1 METLAII
8 LAGGRGSRLDILSEK
23 RVKPSV
29 PFAGKYRIIDFTLS
43 NCTNSGIYDI
53 GILTQ
58 YLPLSLNEHI
68 GTGKPWDLDR
78 RDNRL
83 SLLQPQESGRGSNWY
98 RGTADAVLQN
108 IEFIKRNNPKYV
120 LILSGDHIYKMDY
133 KKVLDF
139 HKENDADCTITAKI
153 VDLEEASRFG
163 ILNADSNKKIIEFEE
178 KPKKLKS
185 NLASMGIYIFNT
197 DVLLEYL
204 ETIVAEDLDFGK
216 HIIPKLISEKKVYA
230 YEFSDYWKDV
240 GTYDSYLEANLDLI
254 KTVDKI
260 ELDMYEPDW
269 KIYTRS
275 EERPA
280 VKIGSKAVIKQ
291 SLISNGCIIAG
302 KVEKSVLSPGVVVK
316 PGAIVRNSII
326 FNDTVIEEGAIV
338 DGAILDKKIH
348 IGKDC
353 KIGFGVDFTPNEK
366 KPDVLNSGLNVIGKN
381 VKVPDG
387 TIVERNCRI
396 FSNAKASDFESKTI
410 KSGSTLG
417 NS

>member
-1 METLAII
+1 METLAMI

-43 NCTNSGIYDI
+43 NCSNSGIYDI

-83 SLLQPQESGRGSNWY
+83 SLLQPQQSMKGSNWY

-133 KKVLDF
+133 SKVLDF
-139 HKENDADCTITAKI
+139 HKANNADCTITAK
-153 VDLEEASRFG
+153 VVEMEEASRFG
-163 ILNADSNKKIIEFEE
+163 ILNADSNKKIVEFEE
-178 KPKKLKS
+178 KPKNPKS

-197 DVLLEYL
+197 DVLLHYL
-204 ETIVAEDLDFGK
+204 ENTFAEDLDFGK
-216 HIIPKLISEKKVYA
+216 HIIPKLIEEKKVFA
-230 YEFSDYWKDV
+230 YEYSDYWKDV
-240 GTYDSYLEANLDLI
+240 GTYDSYLEANLDMT

-260 ELDMYEPDW
+260 ELDMYDPNW
-269 KIYTRS
+269 RIHTRS

-280 VKIGSKAVIKQ
+280 VKIGSKAKVKQ

-302 KVEKSVLSPGVVVK
+302 EVEKSILSPGVVIK

-338 DGAILDKKIH
+338 EGAILDKKIH

-353 KIGFGVDFTPNEK
+353 KIGCGEDYTPNLD
-366 KPDVLNSGLNVIGKN
+366 KPDVLSSGLNVVGKG
-381 VKVPDG
+381 VSIPDG
-387 TIVERNCRI
+387 VTIERNCRI
-396 FSNAKASDFESKTI
+396 FSNVKENEFEGKII

-417 NS
+417 KS